1 MTVSQT
7 VGDETPRKL
16 YLFDSQK
23 PLLGERVMNLR
34 VSPDCADEA
43 AAAAALREPEHKAS
57 DLRPASRHTFS
68 SVDLKRG
75 NIRRPHVHAKEERQG
90 MATLPRYTHGEPGTM
105 PASWV
110 EREHSIWSGRFSVL
124 LLPWPLCLLWA
135 GWRVLQGLR
144 DRCPRLEHGG
154 GHWSPE
160 AKGPASSPHPQ
171 DHNGWRRG
179 GGLPGEG
186 GGVLTEVT
194 KVH

>member
-43 AAAAALREPEHKAS
+43 AVAAALREPEHKAS

-110 EREHSIWSGRFSVL
+110 EREHSIWSGRFSTL
-124 LLPWPLCLLWA
+124 PLPWPLCLLWA

-154 GHWSPE
+154 GTGVRKPK
-160 AKGPASSPHPQ
+160 APRPVPTP
-171 DHNGWRRG
+171 RTTTG
-179 GGLPGEG
+179 GGGAGVSPGRGEG
-186 GGVLTEVT
+186 SLQR
-194 KVH
+194 

>member
-110 EREHSIWSGRFSVL
+110 
-124 LLPWPLCLLWA
+124 CLLWA

-154 GHWSPE
+154 GTGVRKPK
-160 AKGPASSPHPQ
+160 APRPVPTP
-171 DHNGWRRG
+171 RTTTG
-179 GGLPGEG
+179 GGGAGVPPGRG
-186 GGVLTEVT
+186 AGSLQR
-194 KVH
+194 